1 MSTPE
6 EIKAWL
12 KRIGKSREWLGEKC
26 GVSKRSVDN
35 WLSTGTP
42 IPYAK
47 WQTIERLMHESGDLP
62 APPPPPPAGTLDF
75 SGVQIVAFPVTA
87 QEMAEIEQAAEL
99 SGMTPQEFCRKAV
112 VDYTAEVL
120 AASEKGDAKGNGPSA
135 C

>member
-6 EIKAWL
+6 NIKEWL
-12 KRIGKSREWLGEKC
+12 KRIGKNRAWLGEKC

-35 WLSTGTP
+35 WLSGADP

-47 WQTIERLMHESGDLP
+47 QQLIEHLMHP
-62 APPPPPPAGTLDF
+62 APPPPLPAGTLDF

-120 AASEKGDAKGNGPSA
+120 AASEKGESKGNGPSA